1 MNKKL
6 APLVVICGLSPL
18 VPLPFVD
25 GWCNRRV
32 TRSLLAGLAK
42 ERGVEL
48 DAATLHT
55 LTRDNSS
62 MILGC
67 LAAVFI
73 WPFKKLLGTFFVVFI
88 IKEMIDTA
96 AIAAHKAAMLAHA
109 LDRGVFADGGDRATS
124 AAHVREAMDTALAA
138 HRTSPVGRGLR
149 RMENADVPVPDG
161 ADGILRMV
169 TGLRRHAGGASV
181 QATFAE
187 SLEKRQLVGTPG
199 ER

>member
-18 VPLPFVD
+18 VPLPFLD
-25 GWCNRRV
+25 GWANRRV

-42 ERGVEL
+42 DRGVEL
-48 DAATLHT
+48 DPATLHT
-55 LTRDNSS
+55 LTRDDSS

-88 IKEMIDTA
+88 VKEMIDTA
-96 AIAAHKAAMLAHA
+96 ALAAHRAAMLAHA
-109 LDRGVFADGGDRATS
+109 LDRGLFANPGDRAAT
-124 AAHVREAMDTALAA
+124 AAHVREAMDAALAA

-149 RMENADVPVPDG
+149 RLQNPDVPVPEG
-161 ADGILRMV
+161 ADSLVRMV
-169 TGLRRHAGGASV
+169 TGLHRHAGGAGV

-187 SLEKRQLVGTPG
+187 SLEKRPLVGTPG